1 MVTAYDY
8 HQASIA
14 SEAGGDGIL
23 VGDSLG
29 MVVMGFSSTYPVT
42 MGMIAHHLRA
52 VVNVRPRSLVVA
64 DTPFMSYEISKE
76 QALRNAGK
84 LIRLG
89 ANAVKLEEGLEIVN
103 RVEVLTKAGI
113 PVIGHVGL
121 NPQRSMITG
130 LRMRGRSAEE
140 ALEEAGAFSMVIEFF
155 LRRGCRGDHE
165 EAQYT

>member
-64 DTPFMSYEISKE
+64 DMPFMSYEISKE

-103 RVEVLTKAGI
+103 R
-113 PVIGHVGL
+113 
-121 NPQRSMITG
+121 QRPGSLLWAM
-130 LRMRGRSAEE
+130 
-140 ALEEAGAFSMVIEFF
+140 
-155 LRRGCRGDHE
+155 
-165 EAQYT
+165 

>member
-1 MVTAYDY
+1 
-8 HQASIA
+8 
-14 SEAGGDGIL
+14 
-23 VGDSLG
+23 

-52 VVNVRPRSLVVA
+52 AVNVRPRSLVVA
-64 DTPFMSYEISKE
+64 DMPFMSYEISKE

-89 ANAVKLEEGLEIVN
+89 ANAVKLEGGLEIVN

-113 PVIGHVGL
+113 PVMGHVGL

-130 LRMRGRSAEE
+130 LRMRGRSTEE
-140 ALEEAGAFSMVIEFF
+140 ALEEAGAFSMVI
-155 LRRGCRGDHE
+155 
-165 EAQYT
+165 